1 MYLSLSLAISSVLRC
16 CIIDALEAVA
26 KAKRVVTLQVKYA
39 SLSDELSY
47 QWVLIYCKTISR
59 FHIKTYL
66 GCGGLD

>member
-1 MYLSLSLAISSVLRC
+1 M
-16 CIIDALEAVA
+16 DALEAVA